1 MPRVLTYTSFPT
13 PIGVIY
19 AAATSQG
26 VCRLTF
32 DATDEG
38 FEEELI
44 TRYGARV
51 LFAPQTPLLKKT
63 EEQFERYFLGE
74 LRQFELPFDFLEGTP
89 FYKRVWDMLLKIPYG
104 QVRSYRWVA
113 EQVGLP
119 QGARAVGQ
127 ANSRNRIAILI
138 PCHRVINND
147 GRIGGY
153 GDRLDV
159 KEYLLELEQAQW
171 KRSAI

>member
-1 MPRVLTYTSFPT
+1 MTAPIVYTSFST
-13 PIGVIY
+13 PFGLIY

-26 VCRLTF
+26 ICRLTF
-32 DATDEG
+32 DESD
-38 FEEELI
+38 EELKQDFKR
-44 TRYGARV
+44 RYGCKV
-51 LFAPQTPLLKKT
+51 THAPNNPLLKRL
-63 EEQFERYFLGE
+63 EDQFERYFLGE
-74 LRQFELPFDFLEGTP
+74 LRRFDAPFDFLEGTP
-89 FYKRVWDMLLKIPYG
+89 FYKRVWETLLKIPYG

-138 PCHRVINND
+138 PCHRVIKND

-153 GDRLDV
+153 GDRLDI
-159 KEYLLELEQAQW
+159 KEYLLELEQAAW
-171 KRSAI
+171 KRV

>member
-1 MPRVLTYTSFPT
+1 MSPVVTYTSFPT

-26 VCRLTF
+26 VCRLTI
-32 DATDEG
+32 DATDEA
-38 FEEELI
+38 FEEELN
-44 TRYGARV
+44 TRYGIRV
-51 LFAPQTPLLKKT
+51 RYAPETPLLKKV

-74 LRQFELPFDFLEGTP
+74 LRQFNLPFHFLEGTP
-89 FYKRVWDMLLKIPYG
+89 FYRRVWEMLLKIPYG

-138 PCHRVINND
+138 PCHRVINTN
-147 GRIGGY
+147 GHLGGY
-153 GDRLDV
+153 GDRLDI
-159 KEYLLELEQAQW
+159 KEYLLDLEKAQW
-171 KRSAI
+171 ARAAV

>member
-1 MPRVLTYTSFPT
+1 MPPVLTYTSFPT